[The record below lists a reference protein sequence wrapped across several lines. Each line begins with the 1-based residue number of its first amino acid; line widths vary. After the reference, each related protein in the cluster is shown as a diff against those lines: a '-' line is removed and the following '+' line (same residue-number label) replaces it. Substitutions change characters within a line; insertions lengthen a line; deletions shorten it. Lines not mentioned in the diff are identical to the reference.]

1 MRAISVVAAR
11 LMIVLAAVIAAC
23 GCTQNAEV
31 ALAPPAAAVSVAST
45 GGGRPITIA
54 RPLDAR
60 PTPDAIG
67 GLVDSNGTVSA
78 AARPTNDPAVWIGD
92 SFASGL
98 TAAGYRIYRS
108 ETRTQAAT
116 PVVLVITVNEV
127 YAKFRRAGWSTY
139 TGEARVAVKVEAFHD
154 GQHLFTRTYSGT
166 ASNDYPASVSGPTA
180 EDYQQALQEAMR
192 AMLDRAIPNLAAALE
207 KETAS

>member
-1 MRAISVVAAR
+1 MREISAVAAR
-11 LMIVLAAVIAAC
+11 LIFVLTVVISGS
-23 GCTQNAEV
+23 GCMQNAEV
-31 ALAPPAAAVSVAST
+31 ALAPTSAAVSVASI

-67 GLVDSNGTVSA
+67 GVVDSNGTVSTA
-78 AARPTNDPAVWIGD
+78 AHPTNDPSVWIGD
-92 SFASGL
+92 AFASGL
-98 TAAGYRIYRS
+98 TTAGYRIYRS
-108 ETRTQAAT
+108 QTRIQAAT

-127 YAKFRRAGWSTY
+127 YVKFRRAGWSSY

-180 EDYQQALQEAMR
+180 EECQQALQEAMR
-192 AMLDRAIPNLAAALE
+192 SMLDRAIPNLAAALE